1 MVNNKSYELWRIE
14 ITYTTVPYKDQKAI
28 TDTNKNKF
36 RLYVLNI
43 GLKR

>member
-1 MVNNKSYELWRIE
+1 ME
-14 ITYTTVPYKDQKAI
+14 IAYTTVPCKDQKAI

-36 RLYVLNI
+36 QLNVLNI